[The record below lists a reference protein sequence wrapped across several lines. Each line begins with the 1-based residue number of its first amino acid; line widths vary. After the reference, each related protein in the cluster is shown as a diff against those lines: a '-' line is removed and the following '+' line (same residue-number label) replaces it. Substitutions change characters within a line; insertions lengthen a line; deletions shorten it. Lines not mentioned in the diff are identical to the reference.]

1 MQVTSLLTPPKQT
14 PSPSKSWWESKLLEL
29 NTRGIGRLSKVVKDH
44 VLDFDIDKWKR
55 TVAIVITRLARC
67 WKREV
72 VHIDDNLN
80 GEIQDRFN
88 HFFQPTST
96 LNVIGSPSD
105 YDSAVESYNKKLPG
119 TSSDGLYRRPA
130 GENDNG

>member
-14 PSPSKSWWESKLLEL
+14 PSPSKSWWESKH
-29 NTRGIGRLSKVVKDH
+29 KPDY
-44 VLDFDIDKWKR
+44 IDVTEIKPNPILAWFKAKWKR